1 MNHNQQHTKTL
12 NPNPTNNAIPSR
24 PVTSHETYPTID
36 SITKDRAINIKAE
49 HLEDRAEQEGCACQD
64 IPSSQAISFIGQLCM
79 RSWS

>member
-1 MNHNQQHTKTL
+1 M
-12 NPNPTNNAIPSR
+12 TNNAITSR
-24 PVTSHETYPTID
+24 PVTSRMFPTIV

-64 IPSSQAISFIGQLCM
+64 IPSDHQLYIGQLCM